1 MILKTYEEWM
11 DEIISFYCKN
21 FSKQKK
27 EMEDCKHY
35 YTDNPNVYHME
46 DSVWTH
52 TMMVCTARKM
62 LFIQDYKDKKLEL
75 DLCLPSILIALLH
88 DYGKVLT
95 RKEDESKMKTHFRGH
110 AYMSIHHTI
119 EVFYELMKVYN
130 KPEYYFGNLTLEYIL
145 NKIVYV
151 ISRHMD
157 YDKVKTKEEL
167 LKFSN
172 DRLAYMN
179 EMYYFSIADYRGRIT
194 DNSRAWDGRDK
205 YLELYKTAYI
215 DLNEIEI
222 NIISNCDFTIYCG
235 LPGSGKD
242 YNAEKDGKKHIL
254 SFDNIRINNY
264 KSFCPSYNSSKTDS
278 EIYKEAYEYTNSVN
292 LDLIK
297 SLENILKTLK
307 SKGIDKKIAI
317 CNTNLTID
325 ARRKLISCIKRVF
338 PNASIG
344 CKIILAPLEFCIK
357 NDSKRTCKNLG
368 PKVIESFK
376 NIVFPTMLEGFNYID
391 TIIPEI
397 TE

>member
-1 MILKTYEEWM
+1 MTLKTYEEWM

-35 YTDNPNVYHME
+35 YNDNPNVYHME

-62 LFIQDYKDKKLEL
+62 LFIQDNGEGKIPLYQCL
-75 DLCLPSILIALLH
+75 DFILISLLH

-95 RKEDESKMKTHFRGH
+95 RKEDHDKLKTHFRGH
-110 AYMSIHHTI
+110 AYMSVNHTI
-119 EVFYELMKVYN
+119 EVYYKLMKKYN
-130 KPEYYFGNLTLEYIL
+130 TPEYVDDYSMEYLLTKIL
-145 NKIVYV
+145 YV

-157 YDKVKTKEEL
+157 YDKVKTEEEL
-167 LKFSN
+167 IKFSN

-179 EMYYFSIADYRGRIT
+179 EMYKFSISDFRGRVT
-194 DNSRAWDGRDK
+194 DNSREWAGRDNYIK
-205 YLELYKTAYI
+205 LYKTTYENF
-215 DLNEIEI
+215 NEIESNI
-222 NIISNCDFTIYCG
+222 NSKCDFTIYCG

-242 YNAEKDGKKHIL
+242 YNAEKDGKEHIL

-264 KSFCPSYNSSKTDS
+264 KSFCPSYNSSKTDA

-307 SKGIDKKIAI
+307 SKGIDKNIAI

-325 ARRKLISCIKRVF
+325 ARRKLISCIRRVF

-344 CKIILAPLEFCIK
+344 CNIILAPVDFCIK

-368 PKVIESFK
+368 PKVIESFR
-376 NIVFPTMLEGFNYID
+376 NIVFPTMLEGFNFID